1 MPAYIRG
8 WGELSGQSVL
18 TSGGHMSSVS
28 PTATASSLVTSAFS
42 ALDNTSTLRNLTDQ
56 KQEAAVSDQVKV
68 STSQRR
74 HKKPL

>member
-18 TSGGHMSSVS
+18 TSGGHMSSLS
-28 PTATASSLVTSAFS
+28 PTASSLVTSAFS

-56 KQEAAVSDQVKV
+56 QQEAAVSDQVKV